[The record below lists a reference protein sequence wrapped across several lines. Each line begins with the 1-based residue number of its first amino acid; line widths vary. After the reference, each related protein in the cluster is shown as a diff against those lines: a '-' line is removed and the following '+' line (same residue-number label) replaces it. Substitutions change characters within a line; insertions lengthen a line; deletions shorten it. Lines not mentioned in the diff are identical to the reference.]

1 MSIQERIQII
11 VDKLF
16 DGNKNKFAKAINEA
30 PTSISNIL
38 GGRQSVPS
46 AKFLES
52 ITNSIEN
59 INSTWLLTGNG
70 EMLTSDIKKDDT
82 DTDESNISEDIKYR
96 LVPILNLDSVGGIHS
111 ANQIVDVP
119 ERIIGYEPFSDAL
132 KTDKCLVES
141 GDSMTPTIP
150 AGSLMLIREV
160 PNWREYFGYGN
171 VFVILLND
179 GRRITKEVTRYEEN
193 AKDYVWCKS
202 HNPLVPDEELPK
214 SMIVSVWK
222 VIKVLTNKGW

>member
-1 MSIQERIQII
+1 MSNYINIAKLRKDLRLRQSEFGDILGIKQTYVSELENGKKPMTQALI
-11 VDKLF
+11 DKLTESF
-16 DGNKNKFAKAINEA
+16 PNCD
-30 PTSISNIL
+30 IS
-38 GGRQSVPS
+38 QYY
-46 AKFLES
+46 ES
-52 ITNSIEN
+52 KS
-59 INSTWLLTGNG
+59 
-70 EMLTSDIKKDDT
+70 KKDQS
-82 DTDESNISEDIKYR
+82 TDESNISEDIKYR

-193 AKDYVWCKS
+193 AKEYVWCKS

>member
-1 MSIQERIQII
+1 MGVHERIKEIRSH
-11 VDKLF
+11 F
-16 DGNKNKFAKAINEA
+16 CEGSNTKFAEMMNEN
-30 PTSISNIL
+30 PNTTSGWVSGKRGVGNSVIRKIL
-38 GGRQSVPS
+38 S
-46 AKFLES
+46 KF
-52 ITNSIEN
+52 TDV
-59 INSTWLLTGNG
+59 STRWLLTGEG
-70 EMLTSDIKKDDT
+70 EMLISTIEKDNINT
-82 DTDESNISEDIKYR
+82 DKSNISEDIKYR